1 MRFIVSGPAHI
12 KAPFGR
18 APRRLRLQLL
28 AGALP
33 NTAPKMAMEKEQE
46 PEQCWELEPKIF
58 GSARLRSAYGREIA
72 QFGSSVVVLLWPTSL
87 RFSSTSP

>member
-12 KAPFGR
+12 KAPFER

-33 NTAPKMAMEKEQE
+33 NTAPKNGYGERAGARTALGARAQN
-46 PEQCWELEPKIF
+46 F
-58 GSARLRSAYGREIA
+58 GSARLRSVYGREIV
-72 QFGSSVVVLLWPTSL
+72 QFGPSVVVLLWPTSL